1 MASKSSSSS
10 NILAIIVVAALAFA
24 GGFLVKNLTGGP
36 SGDSDKQ
43 GSAAAP
49 SAEGEAGDSSEIP
62 IGESPIKG
70 PKDAPVTIVEF
81 SDFQCPFCSKGEDRL
96 KKVRENYPDK
106 VRVVFKHYPLP
117 MHKQAH
123 EASRAAMAAGEQ
135 GKFWEMHDKLF
146 ANQKK
151 FAEGKMKELA
161 AGWAKEI
168 GLDVEKFKKDYTEN
182 KEQYLSK
189 IDEDMSLGKEL
200 GVRGTPHF
208 LINGEA
214 LSGAQPYSKFESVI
228 DSKLEQANE
237 MLEGGVAKSNLYA
250 EAVKKNFES
259 SGNKGNNKKP
269 SPKKKKTKVENV
281 PVSDDDAMYGATE
294 DYLVTVVEF
303 SDFECPFC
311 DKALPA
317 VNKIKENF
325 SDQVRL
331 VFKHRPL
338 SFHKQAEGAA
348 KAAIAAQMQGKF
360 WEMHDKLFANQKKL
374 GEDFYVKAAK
384 DLGLNVEKFKKDMN
398 SDKVAQ
404 QLKNDTK
411 VAGNVGANGT
421 PTFFINGVKVVGAQP
436 YSRFESEIEKQIKLA
451 KKIKEEKGVSGEKL
465 YEAVV
470 AKNKKDADSAAAG
483 GGNKPSPSKDK
494 PAPKVDTDKLTIGDS
509 PVKGPEDA
517 PVTVYEFSDFECPYC
532 SKAKDT
538 FEGVLKDYE
547 GKVKVVHKNYP
558 LPFHKAAKPAA
569 HAALAAQ
576 EQGKFWEMYD
586 LLFKNQKQLD
596 QSTETYVGYAK
607 ELGLNVE
614 KFKKDMKAA
623 AESNTI
629 KEDMAMG
636 KEVGVRGTPA
646 YFINGQRLV
655 GAQPAS
661 KFKSAIDSALEDG

>member
-1 MASKSSSSS
+1 
-10 NILAIIVVAALAFA
+10 VVAALAFA
-24 GGFLVKNLTGGP
+24 GGFLVQSLTSGP

-49 SAEGEAGDSSEIP
+49 SAEGEAGDSSKIP
-62 IGESPIKG
+62 IGESPVRG
-70 PKDAPVTIVEF
+70 PENAPVTIVEF

-117 MHKQAH
+117 FHKQAKA
-123 EASRAAMAAGEQ
+123 ASRAAMAAGEQ

-146 ANQKK
+146 ENQKK
-151 FAEGKMKELA
+151 FAEGKMKDLTA
-161 AGWAKEI
+161 SWAKEI
-168 GLDVEKFKKDYTEN
+168 GLDVEKFKKAYENN
-182 KEQYLSK
+182 KEEYLSQ
-189 IDEDMSLGKEL
+189 IDKDMKLGKEL

-228 DSKLEQANE
+228 EDKLDQANE
-237 MLEGGVAKSNLYA
+237 MLKGGVAKSNLYA

-259 SGNKGNNKKP
+259 GGDKGGNKKKP
-269 SPKKKKTKVENV
+269 SPNKKKKTKVEYV
-281 PVSDDDAMYGATE
+281 PVSGDDAMYGAKD

-374 GEDFYVKAAK
+374 GEDFYVEAAK
-384 DLGLNVEKFKKDMN
+384 ELGLNVEKFRKDMK
-398 SDKVAQ
+398 SDKVAK

-411 VAGNVGANGT
+411 IAGNVGANGT

-436 YSRFESEIEKQIKLA
+436 YSRFESEIEKQIELA
-451 KKIKEEKGVSGEKL
+451 KEIKKKEGVSGEKL
-465 YEAVV
+465 YKAVV
-470 AKNKKDADSAAAG
+470 SKNKEEADSAAAD
-483 GGNKPSPSKDK
+483 GGNKPSPKKKK
-494 PAPKVDTDKLTIGDS
+494 PNPTVDTDKLSIGDS

-517 PVTVYEFSDFECPYC
+517 PVTIYEFSEFECPYC
-532 SKAKDT
+532 KKAKDT
-538 FEGVLKDYE
+538 FESVLKDYE

-569 HAALAAQ
+569 HAALAAKQ
-576 EQGKFWEMYD
+576 QGKFWEMYD

-596 QSTETYVGYAK
+596 QSTDTYVGYAK

-646 YFINGQRLV
+646 FFINGQRLV

-661 KFKSAIDSALEDG
+661 KFKSAIDKALEDG